1 MQRSGGNVPFNGFSP
16 GKGFFKIV
24 RWKNLLIIAI
34 SQYLTAIFLIGPRA
48 VFKQYLADSNL
59 FFICLGT
66 IMIAAA
72 GYIINDYY
80 DVKIDYINKPKKV
93 IVGTL
98 LKRRVA
104 MFIHSGLNVLGI
116 IAGIIVSLKIGV
128 INLIASVWLWGYSNQ
143 LKRMPFIG
151 NLSVALMSGMAIA
164 IIGIHYQ
171 PESTV
176 VYVYAVF
183 AFFISLIREIVKD
196 LEDVKG
202 DATFGC
208 KTLPVI
214 WGIRPTKW
222 LVYFLIF
229 LFSLILIRMSWE
241 IGSHTVFIYFAIMS
255 LPAVVFLYRL
265 GIADTSRQF
274 QTLSSYLKFFMLLGI
289 LSMVLI

>member
-1 MQRSGGNVPFNGFSP
+1 
-16 GKGFFKIV
+16 
-24 RWKNLLIIAI
+24 
-34 SQYLTAIFLIGPRA
+34 
-48 VFKQYLADSNL
+48 
-59 FFICLGT
+59 
-66 IMIAAA
+66 MIAAA

-80 DVKIDYINKPKKV
+80 DVKIDYINKPEKV
-93 IVGTL
+93 VVGTL

-104 MFIHSGLNVLGI
+104 MFVHSGLNILGI
-116 IAGIIVSLKIGV
+116 AIGLLVSLKIGV

-164 IIGIHYQ
+164 VIGIHYQ
-171 PESTV
+171 PESTT
-176 VYVYAVF
+176 VYMYAVF

-229 LFSLILIRMSWE
+229 LFSLIIIRMSLE
-241 IGSHTVFIYFAIMS
+241 IGSRTVFIYFAFMS
-255 LPAVVFLYRL
+255 LPVVVFLHRL
-265 GIADTSRQF
+265 GNADTTRQF
-274 QTLSSYLKFFMLLGI
+274 QTLSSYLKWFMLFGI